1 MSAYK
6 KIKCNFVNKDSLI
19 KALKTIGLN
28 PITHEIATNLRGY
41 KNDIRNE
48 KAEIII
54 PKEQLN
60 ELFTGLSNDLGFK
73 WNEADNKYDM
83 ICSDYDK
90 ANKMDERVIQA
101 YAKVVLEEALEEQG
115 YKIKIN
121 IEDSELKNRKQAQI
135 NIVARKII

>member
-6 KIKCNFVNKDSLI
+6 KIKCNFVNKDSLV
-19 KALKTIGLN
+19 KALKVIGLN
-28 PITHEIATNLRGY
+28 PICLEQAQNLRGY
-41 KNDIRNE
+41 KNDIRSE
-48 KAEIII
+48 KAEIIV

-73 WNEADNKYDM
+73 WNETESKYDM

-101 YAKVVLEEALEEQG
+101 YAKTVLEEALEEQG

-121 IEDSELKNRKQAQI
+121 IEESELKNRKQAQI
-135 NIVARKII
+135 NIVARKIV

>member
-28 PITHEIATNLRGY
+28 PVTHEIATNLRGY

-73 WNEADNKYDM
+73 WNEAENKYDM

>member
-6 KIKCNFVNKDSLI
+6 KIKCNFVNKDLLI
-19 KALKTIGLN
+19 KALKVIGLN
-28 PITHEIATNLRGY
+28 PICLEEAQSLRGY
-41 KNDIRNE
+41 KNDIRSE
-48 KAEIII
+48 KAEIIV

-73 WNEADNKYDM
+73 WNEAENKYDM

-101 YAKVVLEEALEEQG
+101 YAKTVLEEALEEQG

-121 IEDSELKNRKQAQI
+121 IEESELKNRKQAQI
-135 NIVARKII
+135 NIVARKIV

>member
-28 PITHEIATNLRGY
+28 PLCLETAQNLRGY
-41 KNDIRNE
+41 KNDVRSE
-48 KAEIII
+48 KAEIIV

-73 WNEADNKYDM
+73 WNEAENKYDM

-101 YAKVVLEEALEEQG
+101 YAKTVLEEALEEQG

>member
-6 KIKCNFVNKDSLI
+6 KIKCNFVNKDSLV
-19 KALKTIGLN
+19 KALKVIGLN
-28 PITHEIATNLRGY
+28 PICLEQAQNLRGY
-41 KNDIRNE
+41 KNDIRSE
-48 KAEIII
+48 KAEIIV

-73 WNEADNKYDM
+73 WNETESKYDM

-101 YAKVVLEEALEEQG
+101 YAKTVLEEALEEQG

-121 IEDSELKNRKQAQI
+121 IEESELKNRKQAQI

>member
-73 WNEADNKYDM
+73 WNDAENKYDM

>member
-73 WNEADNKYDM
+73 WNEAENKYDM

>member
-19 KALKTIGLN
+19 KALKVIGLN
-28 PITHEIATNLRGY
+28 PICLEEAQSLRGY
-41 KNDIRNE
+41 KNDIRSE
-48 KAEIII
+48 KAEIIV

-73 WNEADNKYDM
+73 WNEAENKYDM

-101 YAKVVLEEALEEQG
+101 YAKTVLEEALEEQG

-121 IEDSELKNRKQAQI
+121 IEESELKNRKQAQI
-135 NIVARKII
+135 NIVARKIV

>member
-19 KALKTIGLN
+19 KALKVIGLN
-28 PITHEIATNLRGY
+28 PICLEEAQSLRGY
-41 KNDIRNE
+41 KNDIRSE
-48 KAEIII
+48 KAEIIV

-73 WNEADNKYDM
+73 WNEVENKYDM

-101 YAKVVLEEALEEQG
+101 YAKTVLEEALEEQG

-121 IEDSELKNRKQAQI
+121 IEESELKNRKQAQI
-135 NIVARKII
+135 NIVARKIV

>member
-73 WNEADNKYDM
+73 WNEAENKYEM